1 VKKKT
6 AFFDCA
12 EHEKTF
18 LKYNPGG
25 KSHMKYAKKILALL
39 LALAMVLSLAA
50 CGGGSSDQNTAN
62 QGDSSAG
69 GAVENTGADGNTLVA
84 AISGLEGK
92 FSPFFYSSSAD
103 MEVADLT
110 QLYMFYV
117 DRVSNPVLQ
126 GIEGETRSYNGT
138 DYTYYGPADV
148 TVTEND
154 DGTVYYDF
162 TMREDLTFSDGTPI
176 DIDDYIFS
184 LYVYL
189 DPTYDGLGTIYTA
202 PIEGLEAYR
211 NGVENL
217 YSLLIAAGED
227 NTDFSLWSEETQTA
241 FWTEGLPAAEDAFV
255 QAIVDYCTSNGYN
268 PEGASVAECAATWGY
283 TLAEDATSADFFAA
297 MLAAYDG
304 DYEGANGETAGA
316 SLWSYLDADYTIG
329 IETGDSAD
337 YVSGIQRT
345 GDYSL
350 RIVATELSATMI
362 YDLALPLAPLHYYGD
377 ESLYDYDNHSFGFTK
392 GDLSSVKEKTTQPLG
407 AGAYVFKDYA
417 NGTVYLEANPNYFK
431 GEPKTKNL
439 NLIETLEGDKIT
451 GIVSGTIDIVDS
463 SYSTEVA
470 NQIAEY
476 NGTDDFD
483 GSVITTKLIDFCGY
497 GYIGI
502 NANNVNVGGDPSSEA
517 SKNLRKAIA
526 TVIAAYRDEGIN
538 SYYGAT
544 ATVINYPMSNTS
556 WAAPQVTDDGY
567 QVAYSTDVEGN
578 AIYTDSMDTSAK
590 YDAAVQAALGYF
602 EAAGYTVE
610 NGQLTAAPEGAKLEY
625 RVDICG
631 GGSGDHPS
639 FLILKNAGDALA
651 SIGFTLTVNDLTSGN
666 DLYSAVESG
675 VCEVWC
681 STWMSQPDP
690 DLYSVYSSESTSNY
704 YGIADEDLD
713 ELIIT
718 ARKSTDQTYR
728 KSLYKAAM
736 EIIMDWGV
744 EIPIYQR
751 SEAYAVSTQRIDV
764 STLPG
769 DMTPYWGWTAEV
781 ENIVVK

>member
-1 VKKKT
+1 
-6 AFFDCA
+6 
-12 EHEKTF
+12 
-18 LKYNPGG
+18 
-25 KSHMKYAKKILALL
+25 
-39 LALAMVLSLAA
+39 
-50 CGGGSSDQNTAN
+50 
-62 QGDSSAG
+62 
-69 GAVENTGADGNTLVA
+69 
-84 AISGLEGK
+84 
-92 FSPFFYSSSAD
+92 
-103 MEVADLT
+103 
-110 QLYMFYV
+110 
-117 DRVSNPVLQ
+117 
-126 GIEGETRSYNGT
+126 
-138 DYTYYGPADV
+138 
-148 TVTEND
+148 
-154 DGTVYYDF
+154 
-162 TMREDLTFSDGTPI
+162 
-176 DIDDYIFS
+176 
-184 LYVYL
+184 
-189 DPTYDGLGTIYTA
+189 
-202 PIEGLEAYR
+202 
-211 NGVENL
+211 
-217 YSLLIAAGED
+217 
-227 NTDFSLWSEETQTA
+227 
-241 FWTEGLPAAEDAFV
+241 
-255 QAIVDYCTSNGYN
+255 
-268 PEGASVAECAATWGY
+268 
-283 TLAEDATSADFFAA
+283 
-297 MLAAYDG
+297 
-304 DYEGANGETAGA
+304 
-316 SLWSYLDADYTIG
+316 
-329 IETGDSAD
+329 
-337 YVSGIQRT
+337 
-345 GDYSL
+345 
-350 RIVATELSATMI
+350 
-362 YDLALPLAPLHYYGD
+362 
-377 ESLYDYDNHSFGFTK
+377 
-392 GDLSSVKEKTTQPLG
+392 
-407 AGAYVFKDYA
+407 
-417 NGTVYLEANPNYFK
+417 
-431 GEPKTKNL
+431 
-439 NLIETLEGDKIT
+439 
-451 GIVSGTIDIVDS
+451 
-463 SYSTEVA
+463 
-470 NQIAEY
+470 
-476 NGTDDFD
+476 
-483 GSVITTKLIDFCGY
+483 
-497 GYIGI
+497 
-502 NANNVNVGGDPSSEA
+502 
-517 SKNLRKAIA
+517 
-526 TVIAAYRDEGIN
+526 
-538 SYYGAT
+538 
-544 ATVINYPMSNTS
+544 MSNTS